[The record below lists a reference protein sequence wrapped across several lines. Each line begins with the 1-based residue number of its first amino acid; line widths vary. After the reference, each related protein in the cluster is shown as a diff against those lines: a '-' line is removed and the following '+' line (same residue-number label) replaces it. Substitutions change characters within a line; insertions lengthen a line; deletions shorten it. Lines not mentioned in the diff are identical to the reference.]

1 MRLSRARGKLNMTA
15 TTSTRSGS
23 WSRLL
28 RIVAALMA
36 LTMFVSSCTGDAITD
51 TTTTEGAT
59 DEETDSGSTS
69 DSESTTSSDDDGDS
83 SETASDDA
91 APADDADG
99 EDQVELVQ
107 SGEVFEFT
115 VQTGVPATS
124 VYHALLVTWGER
136 IDTMSSGRLKADVVP
151 SGAIVGALE
160 ILDAVDDGTM
170 EAGFAWSNYW
180 NGKNK
185 AAALFSNPPA
195 GSTGMDQS
203 TSLAWMYDGGG
214 LELYERLYQE
224 EIGVNV
230 IPLPVA
236 PMGPD
241 PFGWFKNK
249 ITSVEDVQGL
259 SFRSPPG
266 LPGDSFSRLGMDAI
280 AMPGSEIIPAANA
293 GTIEGAEWISPSDD
307 TALGFQ
313 DVWSDYYLQGIHQ
326 STDIGELLLNADWFE
341 SLPADLQMIIKIAAQ
356 ATIVD
361 SQNLSITQNAQAVTD
376 LQAQGINIWNTP
388 DEFYPAFIDAW
399 NEVAAELEA
408 EDPFFAEVR
417 ASQKAYAESV
427 MPYRLTITELYQSI
441 GETYHE
447 LVGEDPN

>member
-1 MRLSRARGKLNMTA
+1 MTDTQSRSAKAWWLP
-15 TTSTRSGS
+15 
-23 WSRLL
+23 L
-28 RIVAALMA
+28 AALLAFAMLA
-36 LTMFVSSCTGDAITD
+36 AACTGSARDDSAD
-51 TTTTEGAT
+51 N
-59 DEETDSGSTS
+59 TDSDTAATADS
-69 DSESTTSSDDDGDS
+69 DEST
-83 SETASDDA
+83 DDA
-91 APADDADG
+91 ESTDD
-99 EDQVELVQ
+99 VELTQ
-107 SGEVFEFT
+107 TGEVFEFT

-124 VYHALLVTWGER
+124 VYHALIVDWGDR
-136 IDTMSSGRLKADVVP
+136 INTMSNGRLDADVVP

-160 ILDAVDDGTM
+160 ILDAVNDGTM

-214 LELYERLYQE
+214 LELYAELYQT
-224 EIGVNV
+224 EIGVDI

-241 PFGWFKNK
+241 PFGWFSEV

-259 SFRSPPG
+259 KYRSPPG
-266 LPGDSFSRLGMDAI
+266 LPGDSFNKLGMEAI
-280 AMPGSEIIPAANA
+280 AMPGSEIIPAANS
-293 GTIEGAEWISPSDD
+293 GLIEGAEWISPSDD

-313 DVWSDYYLQGIHQ
+313 DVWDNYYLQGIHQ
-326 STDIGELLLNADWFE
+326 STDIGELLLNKSWFE
-341 SLPADLQMIIKIAAQ
+341 GLPADLQMIIRIAAQ

-361 SQNLSITQNAQAVTD
+361 SQNLSITQNAQAVAD

-388 DEFYPAFIDAW
+388 KEFYPEFIGAW

-408 EDPFFAEVR
+408 EDPFFKKVR
-417 ASQKAYAESV
+417 DSQREYAEAV
-427 MPYRLTITELYQSI
+427 MPYRLTITELYQTI
-441 GETYHE
+441 GETYYPD
-447 LVGEDPN
+447 LVGSDPAG

>member
-1 MRLSRARGKLNMTA
+1 MAAGVD
-15 TTSTRSGS
+15 
-23 WSRLL
+23 WSQ
-28 RIVAALMA
+28 VAARSTILGEAMLLKKRTSARWLIALMSLVLIA
-36 LTMFVSSCTGDAITD
+36 SSCTDSARTD
-51 TTTTEGAT
+51 TAESSDTETTTT
-59 DEETDSGSTS
+59 DSS
-69 DSESTTSSDDDGDS
+69 SSDDTS
-83 SETASDDA
+83 SSSDA
-91 APADDADG
+91 AEPADEVAAEESTDAV
-99 EDQVELVQ
+99 VELTQ
-107 SGEVFEFT
+107 GETFEFT

-124 VYHALLVTWGER
+124 VYHDLIVTWGER
-136 IDTMSSGRLKADVVP
+136 IDVMSSGRLKADVVP

-214 LELYERLYQE
+214 LELYQRLYQE

-241 PFGWFKNK
+241 PFGWFSEV
-249 ITSVEDVQGL
+249 ITSVDDVQGL

-266 LPGDSFSRLGMDAI
+266 LPGDSFTRLGMDAI

-326 STDIGELLLNADWFE
+326 STDIGEMLLNADWFN
-341 SLPADLQMIIKIAAQ
+341 SLPADLQMIIRVAAQ

-361 SQNLSITQNAQAVTD
+361 SQNLSITQNARAVSD

-417 ASQKAYAESV
+417 ASQKAYAEEV
-427 MPYRLTITELYQSI
+427 MPYRLTITELYQTI

-447 LVGEDPN
+447 LVGEDPS

>member
-1 MRLSRARGKLNMTA
+1 MHDARQKQPLW
-15 TTSTRSGS
+15 RV
-23 WSRLL
+23 LL
-28 RIVAALMA
+28 GALLV
-36 LTMFVSSCTGDAITD
+36 LTLIGASCSGDARTEVAD
-51 TTTTEGAT
+51 DDSAETTTDNTTEP
-59 DEETDSGSTS
+59 
-69 DSESTTSSDDDGDS
+69 DDTVDLAQD
-83 SETASDDA
+83 
-91 APADDADG
+91 
-99 EDQVELVQ
+99 
-107 SGEVFEFT
+107 EVFEFT

-124 VYHALLVTWGER
+124 VYHGLLVEWGER
-136 IDTMSSGRLKADVVP
+136 IDIMSGGRLQADVVP

-214 LELYERLYQE
+214 LELYAELYQN
-224 EIGVNV
+224 EIGADV

-241 PFGWFKNK
+241 PFGWFKEV
-249 ITSVEDVQGL
+249 ITSVDDVQGL
-259 SFRSPPG
+259 KYRSPPG
-266 LPGDSFSRLGMDAI
+266 LPGDSFNELGMEAI
-280 AMPGSEIIPAANA
+280 AMPGSEIIPAANS
-293 GTIEGAEWISPSDD
+293 GLIEGAEWISPSDD

-313 DVWSDYYLQGIHQ
+313 DVWDNYYLQGIHQ
-326 STDIGELLLNADWFE
+326 STDIGELLLNRGWFE
-341 SLPADLQMIIKIAAQ
+341 DLPADLQMIIRIAAQ

-388 DEFYPAFIDAW
+388 EEFYPRFIEAW
-399 NEVAAELEA
+399 NTVATELEA
-408 EDPFFAEVR
+408 EDPFFKKVR
-417 ASQKAYAESV
+417 DSQRAYAEAV
-427 MPYRLTITELYQSI
+427 MPYRLTITELYQTI
-441 GETYHE
+441 GETYYPD
-447 LVGEDPN
+447 LVGSDPNG